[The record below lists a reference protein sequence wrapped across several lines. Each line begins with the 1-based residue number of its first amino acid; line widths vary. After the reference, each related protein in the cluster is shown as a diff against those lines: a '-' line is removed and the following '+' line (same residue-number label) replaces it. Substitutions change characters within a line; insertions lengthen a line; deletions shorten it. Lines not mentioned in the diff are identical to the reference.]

1 MRTYNARSVSWKLQ
15 AEENFQKDEKA
26 GELPVHHLDEWLVQN
41 ME

>member
-26 GELPVHHLDEWLVQN
+26 GEFPIHPSDE
-41 ME
+41 